1 MASESIPPLEVTIR
15 PDNFKYAENPFA
27 LEEEWLRAFDLQAEI
42 DRKTPVGDITQ
53 DLLERYNAAARKN
66 DQYNLDALRS
76 YGYTNAQIIRQL
88 LAEAN
93 LPSEAVENLPME
105 KVPYDAAEILE
116 LGLTET
122 EAAKFQLEKYAEAN
136 ALNPEGLYENRKKEG
151 MTDTEILIDI
161 SPEGFLEQK
170 QDAARRIARDAIK
183 AGVGTAAGA
192 VALSTSWATWPFAAL
207 AVVPAA
213 YLATREGVDFVFD
226 ELFGP
231 EKQRTP
237 DQQANADYWR
247 ALLDGGTIAIS
258 PHGFVSKQIGDKGKV
273 ALRPLGRLAKKDLLG
288 LKAKKDIHSAPT
300 KRQNTINKIKGF
312 MKEMPSSIG
321 TSAVNA
327 PIRFLGAEGAAVY
340 VPAEIGQYWQKR
352 YPSEKGKQMALE
364 TAAGFA
370 TPLLWTT
377 SIAGNIGREVPLFLR
392 KYANKEETKV
402 GLAILRMLNDAG
414 QRRPGASIK
423 NADDWFNTDKV
434 IEALRSKPEELS
446 ELLTIM
452 RTQKL
457 TEATERL
464 KFLKESGASEKEI
477 NSVQNYVD
485 KIEDIAVGDPIKD
498 TLGMRLAAAG
508 YESEIIQ
515 LIENHVKDSIKGLG
529 QEVGRAYEDSLRAM
543 AAFAELSSDL
553 AQKTGFSTETMKSLY
568 DARKNLVTT
577 VLERDLELKLLNAQ
591 RQNQKITLTNKD
603 VSDAGNDYLNIV
615 QANYKNAR
623 EIQGQK
629 FENLKNYDDL
639 IPLTEWVKQHD
650 SLIEDLKVGDT
661 TLLASFSQEA
671 QNVIN
676 ALNTAAKS
684 GGLPAKELAT
694 VHRILNNE
702 IDGASP
708 EAQRQL
714 YKLRQGLENSMG
726 FYKNQLE
733 EIGKSNNL
741 TESQKAIHDAF
752 SYTESVNDVFQ
763 RAFGIQKIL
772 SSDKGEELAKTIL
785 SGGTYPTSEKIETL
799 TKAFKAFDP
808 QLDLFDQTKIAS
820 PAYTKAL
827 FFKLAAN
834 DAFPPGEDQVR
845 RFSQERL
852 NAFLNKWRSLTGDE
866 PDLEMQGVID
876 DIKNAS
882 SAESVL
888 KEAQN
893 RLAKIDSELALLG
906 RFSNTEDAT
915 QIFTNLFQEGEK
927 GSFPQRRFRNF
938 IDEVLET
945 ATQARDEV
953 SLQEAKNAIR
963 SLVMDQ
969 SWRLAGGPEGAFS
982 PTEYK
987 KLLLDPLTPGGKST
1001 VSILREKEILSP
1013 TEVINMRKMLSRA
1026 SHIERLAVKALK
1038 DPDSLGEVD
1047 ISLLENIGYIGP
1059 LMATIMGSAI
1069 TTGMYDRLLQ
1079 FPPAKAFLGASGKL
1093 IVAARGANIANKI
1106 LAKTS
1111 KNRKKTIWERAILD
1125 PEFTALLLEKVKDLP
1140 PNADTSLA
1148 DRLIWNPMF
1157 RKLHAYAVE
1166 NMGEIAE
1173 DMDVSEIYESGECK
1187 ENGGPSLEERL
1198 KDRYRRSWGRES
1210 LSPPVMVP
1218 TSKKPKPVGPLSG
1231 KVSTDAAR
1239 NYAALNPNDLISPL
1253 LSRLG

>member
-1 MASESIPPLEVTIR
+1 MAPLEVTIR
-15 PDNFKYAENPFA
+15 PDDFEYAENPFA
-27 LEEEWLRAFDLQAEI
+27 LEEEWLGAFDLQAEI

-76 YGYTNAQIIRQL
+76 YKYTNAQIIRQL

-93 LPSEAVENLPME
+93 LPSEAVKNLPME
-105 KVPYDAAEILE
+105 KVPYDAAEILK

-122 EAAKFQLEKYAEAN
+122 EAAQFQLKKYAEAN
-136 ALNPEGLYENRKKEG
+136 ALNPKELYENRKKEG

-170 QDAARRIARDAIK
+170 QDAARRIARDAVK
-183 AGVGTAAGA
+183 AGVGTVAGV
-192 VALSTSWATWPFAAL
+192 VALSTSWATWPFVAL
-207 AVVPAA
+207 AAVPAA

-258 PHGFVSKQIGDKGKV
+258 PHGFVSKQIGDKGTV
-273 ALRPLGRLAKKDLLG
+273 GLRALGRLAKKDLLG
-288 LKAKKDIHSAPT
+288 LKAKKNIHSAPT
-300 KRQNTINKIKGF
+300 ERQNTINKIKGF
-312 MKEMPSSIG
+312 MREMPSSIG
-321 TSAVNA
+321 TQAVNA

-364 TAAGFA
+364 TTAGFA

-392 KYANKEETKV
+392 KHANREETKV

-414 QRRPGASIK
+414 QKRPGASIK

-464 KFLKESGASEKEI
+464 KFLKESGANEKEI

-485 KIEDIAVGDPIKD
+485 KIKDIAVGNPIKD

-529 QEVGRAYEDSLRAM
+529 QEVGRAYENSLRAM

-553 AQKTGFSTETMKSLY
+553 TQKTGFSTETMRSLY

-591 RQNQKITLTNKD
+591 RLNKKITLTNKD
-603 VSDAGNDYLNIV
+603 VSDANNEYLNGV

-623 EIQGQK
+623 EIQGRK
-629 FENLKNYDDL
+629 FENLKNHDDL
-639 IPLTEWVKQHD
+639 IPLTEWVKQHEN
-650 SLIEDLKVGDT
+650 LIEDLKVGDT
-661 TLLASFSQEA
+661 TLFASFSQEA

-694 VHRILNNE
+694 VHRVLNNE

-726 FYKNQLE
+726 IYKNSLLE
-733 EIGKSNNL
+733 MESL
-741 TESQKAIHDAF
+741 TEAQKAIVDTF
-752 SYTESVNDVFQ
+752 SFSESVNDVFS
-763 RAFGIQKIL
+763 RAFGIKKIL

-799 TKAFKAFDP
+799 TNAFKNFEP
-808 QLDLFDQTKIAS
+808 QLELFDQTKIAS

-834 DAFPPGEDQVR
+834 EAFPPGEDQVR

-852 NAFLNKWRSLTGDE
+852 NTFLNKWRSLTGDE

-915 QIFTNLFQEGEK
+915 QIFTELFQEGKK
-927 GSFPQRRFRNF
+927 GAFPQRRFINF
-938 IDEVLET
+938 INEVLET

-969 SWRLAGGPEGAFS
+969 SWRSAGGPEGAFS

-987 KLLLDPLTPGGKST
+987 KLLFDPLTPGGKST
-1001 VSILREKEILSP
+1001 VSILQKKEILSP
-1013 TEVINMRKMLSRA
+1013 TEVINMGKMLSRA
-1026 SHIERLAVKALK
+1026 SHLERLAVKALK
-1038 DPDSLGEVD
+1038 DPDSLSEVD
-1047 ISLLENIGYIGP
+1047 LSLLENIGYIGP

-1069 TTGMYDRLLQ
+1069 TTGMYDRLLKW
-1079 FPPAKAFLGASGKL
+1079 PLLGKFLGASGKL
-1093 IVAARGANIANKI
+1093 VVAARGANIANKI

-1140 PNADTSLA
+1140 PNTDTSLA

-1157 RKLHAYAVE
+1157 RKLHAYALE
-1166 NMGEIAE
+1166 NMGEVAE
-1173 DMDVSEIYESGECK
+1173 GMDVRGIYETTTGK
-1187 ENGGPSLEERL
+1187 EKGAPTLEERV
-1198 KDRYRRSWGRES
+1198 KDRYRRSWGRS
-1210 LSPPVMVP
+1210 AINPPVIVP
-1218 TSKKPKPVGPLSG
+1218 TSKKPKPAPPVVGPLSG
-1231 KVSTDAAR
+1231 KVNTDVAR
-1239 NYAALNPNDLISPL
+1239 DYAALNPNDLISPL

>member
-1 MASESIPPLEVTIR
+1 MAPLEVTIR
-15 PDNFKYAENPFA
+15 PEDFEYAENPFA
-27 LEEEWLRAFDLQAEI
+27 LEEEWLGAFDLQAEI

-76 YGYTNAQIIRQL
+76 YKYTNAQIIRQL

-122 EAAKFQLEKYAEAN
+122 DAAKFQLEKYAEAN

-170 QDAARRIARDAIK
+170 QDAARRIARDAVK
-183 AGVGTAAGA
+183 AGVGTAAA
-192 VALSTSWATWPFAAL
+192 TVALSASWATWPFVAL
-207 AVVPAA
+207 AAVPAA
-213 YLATREGVDFVFD
+213 YLGTREGVDFVFD
-226 ELFGP
+226 EVFGP

-258 PHGFVSKQIGDKGKV
+258 PHGFVSKQIGDKGTV
-273 ALRPLGRLAKKDLLG
+273 ALRPLGKLAKKDLLG
-288 LKAKKDIHSAPT
+288 LKAKKNIHSAPT
-300 KRQNTINKIKGF
+300 ERQNTINKIKGF
-312 MKEMPSSIG
+312 MREMPSSIG
-321 TSAVNA
+321 TQAVNA
-327 PIRFLGAEGAAVY
+327 PIRFMGAEGAAVY
-340 VPAEIGQYWQKR
+340 VPAEIGRYWQKR

-364 TAAGFA
+364 TTAGFS

-392 KYANKEETKV
+392 KHANREETKV

-414 QRRPGASIK
+414 QKRPGASIK

-508 YESEIIQ
+508 YESETIQ
-515 LIENHVKDSIKGLG
+515 LIENHVKDSIEGLG
-529 QEVGRAYEDSLRAM
+529 QEVGRAYENSLRAM

-553 AQKTGFSTETMKSLY
+553 AQKTGFSTEIMKSLY

-591 RQNQKITLTNKD
+591 TLNKKITLTNKD

-615 QANYKNAR
+615 LANYKNAR
-623 EIQGQK
+623 EIQGRK

-639 IPLTEWVKQHD
+639 IPLTEWVKQHE
-650 SLIEDLKVGDT
+650 SLIKDLKVGDT

-733 EIGKSNNL
+733 QIGSNNL

-752 SYTESVNDVFQ
+752 SYTESVNDVFS
-763 RAFGIQKIL
+763 RAFGIKKIL
-772 SSDKGEELAKTIL
+772 SSDKGEDLTKTIL

-799 TKAFKAFDP
+799 TNAFKNFEP
-808 QLDLFDQTKIAS
+808 QLELFDQTKIAS

-834 DAFPPGEDQVR
+834 EAFPPGEDQVR

-852 NAFLNKWRSLTGDE
+852 NTFLNKWRSLTGDE

-915 QIFTNLFQEGEK
+915 QIFTELFQEGKK
-927 GSFPQRRFRNF
+927 GGFPQKRFINF
-938 IDEVLET
+938 INEVLET

-987 KLLLDPLTPGGKST
+987 KLLFDPLAPGGQST
-1001 VSILREKEILSP
+1001 IKILKDKGILS
-1013 TEVINMRKMLSRA
+1013 TQEIINMRKVLSRS

-1069 TTGMYDRLLQ
+1069 TTGMYDRLLKW
-1079 FPPAKAFLGASGKL
+1079 PLLGKFLGASGKL
-1093 IVAARGANIANKI
+1093 VVAARGANIANKI

-1140 PNADTSLA
+1140 PNTDTSLA

-1157 RKLHAYAVE
+1157 RKLHAYALE
-1166 NMGEIAE
+1166 NMGEVAE
-1173 DMDVSEIYESGECK
+1173 GMDVRGIYETTTGK
-1187 ENGGPSLEERL
+1187 EKGAPTLEERV
-1198 KDRYRRSWGRES
+1198 KDRYRRSWGREAI
-1210 LSPPVMVP
+1210 SPPVMVP
-1218 TSKKPKPVGPLSG
+1218 TSKKSKPVGPLSG

-1253 LSRLG
+1253 LSRLS